1 MTYLLHIV
9 VALALV
15 MAAVEGLALDVC
27 QPWGV
32 GALAFAPHAL
42 GWLVRRLG
50 VAGRFAM
57 AGWILLA
64 LRHCALGCFALAT
77 LALGWSESVAEW
89 SGTRLD
95 LWSWPGLEILLVLV
109 PFFAYTLLAID
120 ARARLLDRRP
130 QQLAD
135 LRRLELR
142 SLFAS
147 ALPFALMIAAT
158 AALGLYEPLRVQV
171 EYVGLWSALFAVVVL
186 AALAWLLPWLLRRA
200 WNTSPMPEGR
210 ARSTLESHA
219 ARVGFRCGELVVWH
233 TGFQQ
238 SNAAVVGIGP
248 SRAVLFSDLLLAQLG
263 ERELEAVFAHEIGH
277 VVRHHVLVFA
287 AWTLAF
293 LLGADLLFDALGFGD
308 SVEGLALLGAA
319 LLLWYFVF
327 GWFSRRVELEADW
340 HALETM
346 GDPQALISALERVGG
361 THGRVRDSWRHFS
374 TARRMEFL
382 RGAASDPSIGRRLA
396 RRLRNFGLVGGVA
409 MVLVL
414 AAQAREL
421 VLAYPRD
428 QVSASLA
435 TGQYARAASWA
446 REIPDLEPEL
456 TVLVSRAL
464 STGECAPST
473 ERLVQLARAAVER
486 GVRIEALEYFTLAYL
501 RGERSVGPELDAL
514 EADLKTGSR

>member
-1 MTYLLHIV
+1 VTYLLHIV

-15 MAAVEGLALDVC
+15 MAAAEGLALDV
-27 QPWGV
+27 QLPWGV
-32 GALAFAPHAL
+32 ASLALAPHTLA
-42 GWLVRRLG
+42 WLVRKLG
-50 VAGRFAM
+50 VAGHFAA

-64 LRHCALGCFALAT
+64 LRHSALGCFAIAT
-77 LALGWSESVAEW
+77 LALGWSASVAEW

-120 ARARLLDRRP
+120 ARVRLLDRRAE
-130 QQLAD
+130 QQAD

-147 ALPFALMIAAT
+147 VLPFALMIAAT

-171 EYVGLWSALFAVVVL
+171 EYVGLWSALFATAVL
-186 AALAWLLPWLLRRA
+186 AGLVWLLPWLLRHA
-200 WNTSPMPEGR
+200 WNTSPLPPGR
-210 ARSTLESHA
+210 ARSTLENLA
-219 ARVGFRCGELVVWH
+219 ARLRFRCGELVVWH

-248 SRAVLFSDLLLAQLG
+248 SRTVLFSDLLLAQLS

-287 AWTLAF
+287 AWSLAF
-293 LLGADLLFDALGFGD
+293 LLGADLWIDALGFGD
-308 SVEGLALLGAA
+308 SVEGLLLLGAT

-340 HALETM
+340 HALETT
-346 GDPQALISALERVGG
+346 GDAEALISALERVGG
-361 THGRVRDSWRHFS
+361 AHGKARDSWRHFG

-382 RGAASDPSIGRRLA
+382 RTAASDSSVGRRLA
-396 RRLRNFGLVGGVA
+396 RRLRNFGLAGGVA
-409 MVLVL
+409 MTIVL
-414 AAQAREL
+414 AAQSREL
-421 VLAYPRD
+421 LLAYPRD

-435 TGQYARAASWA
+435 TGHYARAADWA
-446 REIPDLEPEL
+446 REVPDLEPEL
-456 TVLVSRAL
+456 TVLVARAL

-473 ERLVQLARAAVER
+473 ERLVQLAREALER
-486 GVRIEALEYFTLAYL
+486 SARVEALEYFTLAYL

-514 EADLKTGSR
+514 EAELRTGSR

>member
-15 MAAVEGLALDVC
+15 MAAVEGLALDVQ

-32 GALAFAPHAL
+32 GALAFAPHLL

-57 AGWILLA
+57 AGWMLLA

-130 QQLAD
+130 DQLAD

-142 SLFAS
+142 SLLAS

-171 EYVGLWSALFAVVVL
+171 EYVGLWSALFAAAVL
-186 AALAWLLPWLLRRA
+186 GALAWLLPWLLRHA
-200 WNTSPMPEGR
+200 WNTTPLPEGR
-210 ARSTLESHA
+210 ARSTLENLA
-219 ARVGFRCGELVVWH
+219 ARLGFRCGELVVWH

-248 SRAVLFSDLLLAQLG
+248 SRTVLFSDLLLAQLG

-287 AWTLAF
+287 AWSLAF

-308 SVEGLALLGAA
+308 SVEGLALLGAT

-340 HALETM
+340 HALETT
-346 GDPQALISALERVGG
+346 GDPEALISALERVGG
-361 THGRVRDSWRHFS
+361 VHGSVRDSWRHFS
-374 TARRMEFL
+374 AARRREFL

-409 MVLVL
+409 MTLVV

-435 TGQYARAASWA
+435 TGHYARAASWA
-446 REIPDLEPEL
+446 RKVPELEPEL
-456 TVLVSRAL
+456 AVLVSRAL
-464 STGECAPST
+464 STGESAPST

-514 EADLKTGSR
+514 EAEFRTGSR